1 MLIPQ
6 NLLKPHT
13 AQPYIFHMPNFF
25 DPACLEYINHIMD
38 TGKWEYAWVGDAKK
52 TGATE
57 TRNTKNIIV
66 AHHNDSDYLYQTI
79 MRKFVEV
86 NNKCFNYA
94 LTSVFDVFILKYE
107 VGNFYKAHL
116 DIGGNATNRKISLIV
131 QLSNENEYTGGDT
144 LLHLSHE
151 PVCINKKY
159 NSATFFPSYL
169 LHEAT
174 PVFTGTRYA
183 LVSWATGEPFR

>member
-86 NNKCFNYA
+86 NNKC
-94 LTSVFDVFILKYE
+94 LPV
-107 VGNFYKAHL
+107 VGFFWVRAKESFPIY
-116 DIGGNATNRKISLIV
+116 S
-131 QLSNENEYTGGDT
+131 YTFRR
-144 LLHLSHE
+144 
-151 PVCINKKY
+151 V
-159 NSATFFPSYL
+159 
-169 LHEAT
+169 
-174 PVFTGTRYA
+174 
-183 LVSWATGEPFR
+183 WASKLAKMTHIHS